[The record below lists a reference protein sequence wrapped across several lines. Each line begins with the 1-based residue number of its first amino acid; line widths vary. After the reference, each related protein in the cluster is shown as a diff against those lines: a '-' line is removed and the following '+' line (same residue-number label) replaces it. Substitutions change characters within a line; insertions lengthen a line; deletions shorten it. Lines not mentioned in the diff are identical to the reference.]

1 MRGRLR
7 ALVVFLALLPALCGA
22 AQEAL
27 RPATR
32 QELWLSGVVQ
42 GRLPAFLKDRL
53 GSAYKDLRVRS
64 ELGYRSTD
72 VFFEGR
78 QVYLDVNLRYRLAKG
93 VAVAFEHRFAK
104 RAAADG
110 LRHRSIVQLELDH
123 SIGRFSGAY
132 RVLWQ
137 HAYIPFGGQRE
148 VFRNRFELAYDIPKW
163 KLDPEVSVEF
173 FNWARPEGWSYFGT
187 RYRLG
192 TQYRLNKAHG
202 ISLALV
208 HDRER
213 DRAWPTHRWI
223 TSVTYV
229 LNLRQL

>member
-1 MRGRLR
+1 MAMRQRF
-7 ALVVFLALLPALCGA
+7 LVVLAAALPLAAA

-27 RPATR
+27 RPAQR
-32 QELWLSGVVQ
+32 DEVWLAGAVQ
-42 GRLPAFLKDRL
+42 GRLPVFLKDKL
-53 GSAYKDLRVRS
+53 GSAYKNFRFRS

-72 VFFEGR
+72 AFFLGR
-78 QVYLDVNLRYRLAKG
+78 QAYLDVNLRYRLDKG
-93 VAVAFEHRFAK
+93 VAIAVEHRFAK
-104 RAAADG
+104 RAATDG
-110 LRHRSIVQLELDH
+110 LRHRSIVQLELDR
-123 SIGRFSGAY
+123 SVGRFSLGY
-132 RVLWQ
+132 RGLWQ
-137 HAYIPFGGQRE
+137 HSYIAFGGKRE
-148 VFRNRFELAYDIPKW
+148 VFRNRFELGYDFPKW

-192 TQYRLNKAHG
+192 TQYRITKAHAIG
-202 ISLALV
+202 LDLI

-223 TSVTYV
+223 TSVTYT

>member
-1 MRGRLR
+1 MRLLRLLLAALAVAPCAMR
-7 ALVVFLALLPALCGA
+7 A
-22 AQEAL
+22 QDAL
-27 RPATR
+27 RPGTR
-32 QELWLSGVVQ
+32 SEMWVSAAVQ
-42 GRLPAFLKDRL
+42 GRMPLFLKDAL
-53 GSAYKDLRVRS
+53 GGAYKNLRIRS

-72 VFFEGR
+72 VFFAGR
-78 QVYLDVNLRYRLAKG
+78 QVYLDVNLRYKLDKG

-104 RAAADG
+104 RASADG
-110 LRHRSIVQLELDH
+110 LRQRSIIQLELDR
-123 SIGRFSGAY
+123 SFGRFGLGY

-137 HAYIPFGGQRE
+137 HSYIEWGMQRE
-148 VFRNRFELAYDIPKW
+148 VFRNRFEAGYDIPKW
-163 KLDPEVSVEF
+163 KLDPEVSIEF

-192 TQYRLNKAHG
+192 TQYRMSKAHS

>member
-1 MRGRLR
+1 MRARLH
-7 ALVVFLALLPALCGA
+7 ALIACLALAPAVSR
-22 AQEAL
+22 AQDAL

-32 QELWLSGVVQ
+32 SEVWASAAVQ
-42 GRLPAFLKDRL
+42 GRLPVFLKDVL
-53 GSAYKDLRVRS
+53 GGSYKNLRMRS

-78 QVYLDVNLRYRLAKG
+78 QFYLDVNLRYKLDKG

-104 RAAADG
+104 RASADG
-110 LRHRSIVQLELDH
+110 LRHRSIVQLELDRNV
-123 SIGRFSGAY
+123 GRFSLGY
-132 RVLWQ
+132 RSLWQ
-137 HAYIPFGGQRE
+137 HSYVEWGGQRE
-148 VFRNRFELAYDIPKW
+148 VFRNRFELGYDIPKW
-163 KLDPEVSVEF
+163 KFDPEASIEF

-192 TQYRLNKAHG
+192 TQYKLKKGHAL
-202 ISLALV
+202 SLALV

-223 TSVTYV
+223 TSVTYA